1 MTTTEILAR
10 LRDVKETASGW
21 TACCPGHEDRRASLS
36 ISEGEEGRILLHCH
50 AGCAVE
56 TITSAL
62 GIAKADLFDRQ
73 ASTGRPAAP
82 PKASTKKRGLYSSA
96 GEAQKAYERRLGK
109 PITVHSY
116 FDKSGVH
123 VGGVIRWQLRGVGKE
138 IRPISLHADGW
149 RLEQMPD
156 PRPLLGLPAITK
168 ASGRIFVAEGE
179 KCVDALAA
187 LGLPATTS
195 AGGARAAGKS
205 DWRPLA
211 GREVVILP
219 DADEAGRKYA
229 EEVAKILHGI
239 DETTV
244 VKVVEIDGLDDA
256 GDVADLVE
264 ACRQR
269 ASKLQ
274 ALREKIER
282 LAHEVAP
289 LKPPADKP
297 VEITST
303 TSTPA
308 SSTKSPPVEAYRPFP
323 VDALPEPLRSFVAEA
338 AAAIACDEAYLGL
351 PALTVAGAAIG
362 TTRRL
367 ALKAGYA
374 APAILWS
381 VIVGESGTA
390 KTPALSAVLE
400 PIREHEGRLR
410 DEHRLDLEEY
420 EIAAE
425 AYEKARAAWRSSK
438 VSDVE
443 PPRRPAEP
451 AGRRA
456 LVVDT
461 TVEALAVVMADNPR
475 GLLLARDE
483 LAGWL
488 GSFDRYA
495 GKAGGSDEAFYLSCY
510 NGVRHDVDR
519 RTGDRRT
526 IHVRQAALPITGGIQ
541 PAVLRRALGV
551 ERRES
556 GLLAR
561 LLLAA
566 PPPRPQKWTEAEISI
581 FTRQAYVDCLDR
593 LYALVPDL
601 DAEGREAARLLRL
614 SPEAKRAWVEFHDL
628 HADELAEHAGDL
640 AAAWSKL
647 RDVAARIALIVHET
661 RIAAGE
667 KADEYEVDVESMR
680 RAITLVDWLKYETRR
695 VYRILGES
703 DVDQAARQADEK
715 LFSWIRRRGGAATAR
730 EVVAGCRWIPTV
742 DTAKAALDRLEASG
756 AGHWQDRPAGSPG
769 SKPIRMFMLVA
780 APPPPTPQAETAR
793 EADADAD
800 AADADT
806 ADTAGA
812 EAAGEFVEI

>member
-1 MTTTEILAR
+1 MTTSEILAR
-10 LRDVKETASGW
+10 LHDVKETASGW

-36 ISEGEEGRILLHCH
+36 ISEGDEGRTLLRCH

-62 GIAKADLFDRQ
+62 GITKADLFDRQ
-73 ASTGRPAAP
+73 ASTGRPTAP
-82 PKASTKKRGLYSSA
+82 PKSSTKKRGLYTSA
-96 GEAQKAYERRLGK
+96 VDAQKAYERYLGE
-109 PITVHSY
+109 PIAVY
-116 FDKSGVH
+116 EYLDESGVH
-123 VGGVIRWQLRGVGKE
+123 VGSVIRWQRSSTEKE

-149 RLEQMPD
+149 RLEQMRE
-156 PRPLLGLPAITK
+156 PRPLLSLPAIAT
-168 ASGRIFVAEGE
+168 ASGRIFVVEGE

-187 LGLPATTS
+187 LGLLATTS
-195 AGGARAAGKS
+195 AGGAQAAPRS

-229 EEVAKILHGI
+229 KEVARILHEI

-244 VKVVEIDGLDDA
+244 VKIVEIEGLDEG
-256 GDVADLVE
+256 GDVADLVDAE
-264 ACRQR
+264 RQR
-269 ASKLQ
+269 ESTLKI
-274 ALREKIER
+274 LRANIER
-282 LAHEVAP
+282 LADESEP
-289 LKPPADKP
+289 LKPEADCT
-297 VEITST
+297 VAIGSST
-303 TSTPA
+303 
-308 SSTKSPPVEAYRPFP
+308 STKSPPVETYRPFP

-338 AAAIACDEAYLGL
+338 AAAIGCDEAYLGL

-362 TTRRL
+362 TTRRIE
-367 ALKAGYA
+367 LKAGYA

-400 PIREHEGRLR
+400 PVREHEGRLR
-410 DEHRLDLEEY
+410 DEHRLDLDEY
-420 EIAAE
+420 EVAAE
-425 AYEKARAAWRSSK
+425 NYEKARAAWRSSK
-438 VSDVE
+438 ASDVE

-456 LVVDT
+456 LIVDT
-461 TVEALAVVMADNPR
+461 TVEALAVVMADNAR

-495 GKAGGSDEAFYLSCY
+495 GKAGGGADEAFYLSAY
-510 NGVRHDVDR
+510 NGIRHDVDR
-519 RTGDRRT
+519 RTGGRRT
-526 IHVRQAALPITGGIQ
+526 IHVRQAALSITGGIQ

-566 PPPRPQKWTEAEISI
+566 PPPRPQKWSEAEISI
-581 FTRQAYVDCLDR
+581 FTKHAYVDCLDR
-593 LYALVPDL
+593 LYSLAPDL
-601 DAEGREAARLLRL
+601 DAEGHEASRLLRL
-614 SPEAKRAWVEFHDL
+614 SPEAKRAWIEFHDL

-647 RDVAARIALIVHET
+647 RDTAARIALIVHET

-680 RAITLVDWLKYETRR
+680 RAIALVDWLKYETRR

-703 DVDQAARQADEK
+703 DGDHAARQADEK
-715 LFSWIRRRGGAATAR
+715 LFSWIRRRGGIATAR
-730 EVVAGCRWIPTV
+730 EVVTGCRWIPTA
-742 DTAKAALDRLEASG
+742 DAAKAALDRLEASG
-756 AGHWQDRPAGSPG
+756 AGHWEDRPASSAG
-769 SKPIRMFMLVA
+769 SKPTRMFSLVA
-780 APPPPTPQAETAR
+780 APPPPTPRAAAFLAADT
-793 EADADAD
+793 ADA
-800 AADADT
+800 